1 MPYDRVTFVNDIV
14 KVTAR
19 QGGVGGRQAMEPVLR
34 REAVIPVARWHQHQ
48 YWSALVYVSRI
59 GCAIIAVGWLL
70 HGGC

>member
-14 KVTAR
+14 KVIAR
-19 QGGVGGRQAMEPVLR
+19 QEGAIEPVLR

>member
-1 MPYDRVTFVNDIV
+1 MPEITNEHC
-14 KVTAR
+14 TWSGAN
-19 QGGVGGRQAMEPVLR
+19 A
-34 REAVIPVARWHQHQ
+34 VARWHQHQ